1 MSTPKP
7 HAAAESRTGL
17 AMGMRG
23 CVEGEACSSD
33 RPGHGLHPMQ
43 DRLSRIA
50 ASRWVDAVVVAVTDD
65 GFVELADLDGG
76 LRCVWHHGALGD
88 DRIAVGDPV
97 ALHGVYGVLA
107 HGGARYSVAVA

>member
-7 HAAAESRTGL
+7 HTAAERRTGV

-23 CVEGEACSSD
+23 CVEGHECSSD

-43 DRLSRIA
+43 ERLSRIA
-50 ASRWVDAVVVAVTDD
+50 ASRWVDAIVVAAASD
-65 GFVELADLDGG
+65 GFVELVDLDGATH
-76 LRCVWHHGALGD
+76 RVWHHGALRGA
-88 DRIAVGDPV
+88 IAVGDPV

-107 HGGARYSVAVA
+107 RGDERFSVAAV